1 MQTTVGTGV
10 RFPPLKLKYRY
21 VRFELMEVKKIGIQL
36 FTEFPIFVNPYF
48 HPQPSTYSL
57 SEGNGYGLNT
67 Q

>member
-36 FTEFPIFVNPYF
+36 FTEFPIFVNPLF
-48 HPQPSTYSL
+48 SSPAFNVFSFWR
-57 SEGNGYGLNT
+57 
-67 Q
+67 